1 MINEQSKNFD
11 DEIDIKELFY
21 AVFDGRWIIACITS
35 IISVIAVV
43 YSLILPNIYESRAIL
58 TPVNTTNGITG
69 ALQSYSG
76 LAGLAGINLPY
87 GDDDSNHLKALKKIN
102 SLSFFENNILTNINL
117 PDLMAVK
124 NWDHDTNSI
133 IYNSNIFEVNS
144 NTWVRKYSYPQQQIP
159 SAQESFKVF
168 NKKYLSL
175 NEDNQTGHITLSIRH
190 QSPFIAQQW
199 SELII
204 NEINNF
210 YREKDKLESEKAV
223 SFLNQQ
229 MSMSGLSEINQVLA
243 ELLQEELKKLTLI
256 EANQYYVF
264 EYIDPPAVMEEKS
277 EPDRVSIFILGTI
290 FGFLLSVSLIL
301 IRYYLILKQT

>member
-1 MINEQSKNFD
+1 MINEESGNFD
-11 DEIDIKELFY
+11 DEIDLKELFH
-21 AVFDGRWIIACITS
+21 AVFNGRWIIASITS
-35 IISVIAVV
+35 IISVIVVV
-43 YSLILPNIYESRAIL
+43 YSLILPDIYESKAIL
-58 TPVNTTNGITG
+58 TPVNSTNGISG
-69 ALQSYSG
+69 AIQSYSG

-102 SLSFFENNILTNINL
+102 SLSFFKNNILTNINL

-133 IYNSNIFEVNS
+133 IYDSNIFEINS
-144 NTWVRKYSYPQQQIP
+144 NTWVRKYSYPQQEIP

-168 NKKYLSL
+168 AKKHLSL
-175 NEDNQTGHITLSIRH
+175 NEDSQTGHITLSIRH

-199 SELII
+199 SELIVS
-204 NEINNF
+204 EINNF
-210 YREKDKLESEKAV
+210 YKEKDKSESEKAA

-229 MSMSGLSEINQVLA
+229 ISMSDLSEINQVLSQ
-243 ELLQEELKKLTLI
+243 LLQEELKKLTLI

-277 EPDRVSIFILGTI
+277 EPDRASIIILGTI
-290 FGFLLSVSLIL
+290 FGFILSVSIIL
-301 IRYYLILKQT
+301 IRHYSILKQT